1 MFSFVR
7 EPDRH
12 SRKLNDYYF
21 MTLNFKKQNI
31 KWLLIIIVLFTTHG
45 FSQNNTEK
53 WKLQLAV
60 GVNNPIDTGE
70 NVGYYTKYINFP
82 TVNFGIQHMFSESLG
97 AKLDVGF
104 NRASEAEES
113 MIFKLNYTRVN
124 AQIVYNLRSLL
135 SFLPERIT
143 AVAHAGP
150 GLSFT
155 LPLGNFRENKNTYL
169 NALAGM
175 EIHYGL
181 SQSLSIFTDLG
192 YVYSFAGK
200 NKYDVNVDGFSF
212 NDDLMYLTFGVSIAL
227 NSCKYCD

>member
-1 MFSFVR
+1 
-7 EPDRH
+7 
-12 SRKLNDYYF
+12 

-82 TVNFGIQHMFSESLG
+82 TVNLGIQHMFSESLG

-104 NRASEAEES
+104 NRASEGIQSTNE
-113 MIFKLNYTRVN
+113 FKLNYTRLN

-150 GLSFT
+150 GVSYT
-155 LPLGNFRENKNTYL
+155 QPLGDFSENKNTYL
-169 NALAGM
+169 NVLGGM

-181 SQSLSIFTDLG
+181 SDSLSIYGDFG
-192 YVYSFAGK
+192 YAYSLAGN
-200 NKYDVNVDGFSF
+200 NKYDFNIDGFSF
-212 NDDLMYLTFGVSIAL
+212 NDDLMYVALGISISL
-227 NSCKYCD
+227 NSCQYCNL

>member
-1 MFSFVR
+1 
-7 EPDRH
+7 
-12 SRKLNDYYF
+12 
-21 MTLNFKKQNI
+21 MTLYFKKQNI
-31 KWLLIIIVLFTTHG
+31 KLLLIIIVLFITHG

-104 NRASEAEES
+104 NRASEGVES
-113 MIFKLNYTRVN
+113 PNEFKLNYTRVN
-124 AQIVYNLRSLL
+124 AQIVYSLRSLL

-150 GLSFT
+150 GISFT
-155 LPLGNFRENKNTYL
+155 QPLGDFSANKNTYPNVL
-169 NALAGM
+169 GGM

-181 SQSLSIFTDLG
+181 SRSLTIYGDFG
-192 YVYSFAGK
+192 YAYSFAGK
-200 NKYDVNVDGFSF
+200 SKYDFNVDGYSF
-212 NDDLMYLTFGVSIAL
+212 NDDLMYLAFGVSISL
-227 NSCKYCD
+227 NSCQYCSL